1 MDFIFILCA
10 ILCVVCTSLACLKNL
25 HIFQLNTYRAV
36 EQFKWIKKNYIKLIF
51 HFIGL
56 IFAAIVCLLHNRAGY
71 VLLGVLMLISLPL
84 CMPLK
89 NAKKPIVYTSRMK
102 RLIETSAVVE
112 IAVIVLACFV
122 PAPYKYMCLALLFA
136 LAPILP
142 IISNVINMPAE
153 KAVRQYYINDAKK
166 MLAQCP
172 NLIVIGITGSY
183 GKTSVKYYL
192 NSLLKTKYNVLMTPE
207 SFNTPMGVVKT
218 IREQLRP
225 THEIFI
231 CEMGAKR
238 VGEIKELCDIVH
250 PTHGILTA
258 VGEQHLE
265 TFKSIENIIKTKFE
279 LADAVADKGVIF
291 LNGDNSFIRDNL
303 PDQKYFTYGISDIND
318 YHAENLSVSQS
329 GTEFTFIGDG
339 ETIDGLH
346 TRLIGEHNVVN
357 LAGAIA
363 MAKFLGV
370 PDNQIRIQLNKLT
383 PPPHRLQLSQNGGVT
398 IIDDA
403 YNSNP
408 SGSKAALNTLAL
420 FDGYK
425 VLVTPGMIDL
435 GVKQDELNRRF
446 GIYAA
451 EVCDFII
458 LVGEKQAEPIYDGI
472 ASTDY
477 DLSKVFVASG
487 IKEAISKAYSLQT
500 DKPKIV
506 LLENDL
512 PDNYL

>member
-1 MDFIFILCA
+1 
-10 ILCVVCTSLACLKNL
+10 
-25 HIFQLNTYRAV
+25 
-36 EQFKWIKKNYIKLIF
+36 
-51 HFIGL
+51 
-56 IFAAIVCLLHNRAGY
+56 
-71 VLLGVLMLISLPL
+71 
-84 CMPLK
+84 
-89 NAKKPIVYTSRMK
+89 
-102 RLIETSAVVE
+102 
-112 IAVIVLACFV
+112 
-122 PAPYKYMCLALLFA
+122 
-136 LAPILP
+136 
-142 IISNVINMPAE
+142 
-153 KAVRQYYINDAKK
+153 
-166 MLAQCP
+166 
-172 NLIVIGITGSY
+172 
-183 GKTSVKYYL
+183 
-192 NSLLKTKYNVLMTPE
+192 
-207 SFNTPMGVVKT
+207 
-218 IREQLRP
+218 
-225 THEIFI
+225 
-231 CEMGAKR
+231 
-238 VGEIKELCDIVH
+238 
-250 PTHGILTA
+250 
-258 VGEQHLE
+258 
-265 TFKSIENIIKTKFE
+265 
-279 LADAVADKGVIF
+279 
-291 LNGDNSFIRDNL
+291 
-303 PDQKYFTYGISDIND
+303 
-318 YHAENLSVSQS
+318 
-329 GTEFTFIGDG
+329 
-339 ETIDGLH
+339 
-346 TRLIGEHNVVN
+346 
-357 LAGAIA
+357 

-435 GVKQDELNRRF
+435 GAKQDELNRQF